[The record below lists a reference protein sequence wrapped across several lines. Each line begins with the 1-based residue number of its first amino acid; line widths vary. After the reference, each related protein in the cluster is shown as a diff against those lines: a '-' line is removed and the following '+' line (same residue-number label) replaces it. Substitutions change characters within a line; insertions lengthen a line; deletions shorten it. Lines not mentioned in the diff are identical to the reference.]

1 MRAQTAAGEP
11 LGKPFAASVQL
22 SPLMASMHWL
32 AAPLSKV
39 PPAGHAK

>member
-1 MRAQTAAGEP
+1 MRAQTAGAESFAR
-11 LGKPFAASVQL
+11 PFAASVQL

-39 PPAGHAK
+39 VPAGQVK